1 MSKYNIERDSENRTI
16 SVDNIDSNT
25 NKFHLSVMEEPDVE
39 QPEGDSMFDFLIN
52 KNKSIPDDEIPVK
65 KDNDESEYN
74 ESEYNESENN
84 ESEYNYER
92 GNNMSPNENVYQERP
107 RETEESIRTQ
117 KAFSLFQLKKLNQKG
132 HTLSSE
138 FTMDNDLSEIR
149 NEIARIKRE
158 VEIEK
163 SIRLSRQGL
172 TFISS
177 LIETGNQ
184 RFDPF
189 GVDLE
194 GWSESLNANID
205 DYDEV
210 FEELYEKYQDK
221 VSMSPEIKLLLMIAG
236 SAMSFHIS
244 KKMFG
249 GGFSAPDIMN
259 TVSNS
264 MGGGLSGLTGMN
276 TGGGKMKGPST
287 GLEDVLKKMNLNDD
301 NVSISSSEM
310 SDTSSIGSKKRGKKR
325 SLKLNL

>member
-25 NKFHLSVMEEPDVE
+25 NNFHLSVMEEPDVE

-158 VEIEK
+158 VEI
-163 SIRLSRQGL
+163 
-172 TFISS
+172 
-177 LIETGNQ
+177 
-184 RFDPF
+184 
-189 GVDLE
+189 
-194 GWSESLNANID
+194 
-205 DYDEV
+205 
-210 FEELYEKYQDK
+210 
-221 VSMSPEIKLLLMIAG
+221 
-236 SAMSFHIS
+236 
-244 KKMFG
+244 
-249 GGFSAPDIMN
+249 
-259 TVSNS
+259 
-264 MGGGLSGLTGMN
+264 
-276 TGGGKMKGPST
+276 
-287 GLEDVLKKMNLNDD
+287 
-301 NVSISSSEM
+301 
-310 SDTSSIGSKKRGKKR
+310 
-325 SLKLNL
+325 